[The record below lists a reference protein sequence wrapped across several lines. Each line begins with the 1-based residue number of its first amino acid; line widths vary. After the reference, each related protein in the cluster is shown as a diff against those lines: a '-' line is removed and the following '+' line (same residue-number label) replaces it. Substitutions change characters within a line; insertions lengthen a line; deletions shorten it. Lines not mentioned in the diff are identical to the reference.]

1 MPYLLA
7 MPVLVLHENTKVDR
21 TMIFHLKDTV
31 ILTDRILLHHF
42 LRDIIGRRLLQ
53 ESEVLSPGEFQQS

>member
-7 MPVLVLHENTKVDR
+7 MPVLVLHENTEEDR
-21 TMIFHLKDTV
+21 TMICHLKNTV

-53 ESEVLSPGEFQQS
+53 DQKF